1 VRRDDVRVAELI
13 GRVVTGPL
21 RELGGAR
28 DHVLD
33 VLRGDARAALYRC
46 DDVHLGAERAK
57 ELEALLAEAVDHDD
71 ERPAALRVADERERR
86 AGAAAR
92 ALDDGVAG
100 RKETVPSAP
109 STIASAIRSFIDPN
123 GLRYS
128 SLTQSS
134 APFSGTIVASRTS
147 GVLPIASRIDVI
159 VRAAG

>member
-1 VRRDDVRVAELI
+1 
-13 GRVVTGPL
+13 VTGPL

-57 ELEALLAEAVDHDD
+57 ELEALLAEAVGHDD

-92 ALDDGVAG
+92 VLDDGVAG

-109 STIASAIRSFIDPN
+109 STIASATRSFIDPN
-123 GLRYS
+123 GLRY
-128 SLTQSS
+128 QSS